1 MQEIGRS
8 RRPPFTVEFGTS
20 LSSSGVMGLGQVSA
34 FSFLVP
40 LGTSPTAVLFYGAT
54 ESNEDF
60 TPIFLSDGSHAQV
73 IVSAPGLYVAPA
85 ELFSIPLLKAKS
97 TVAFTAKIVGKG

>member
-40 LGTSPTAVLFYGAT
+40 VGTSATTVTFYGAT
-54 ESNEDF
+54 ESNEDYSL
-60 TPIFLSDGSHAQV
+60 IYLSDGSIAEV
-73 IVSAPGLYVAPA
+73 VVGAPGLYVAPA

-97 TVAFTAKIVGKG
+97 TVPFTAKIVGKG